1 MQRFIAVF
9 LLFVFLF
16 ALPTVSRAD
25 AYNNL
30 STCLQGFDYGCRH
43 DLLTQEEAG
52 RVRQAEHD
60 YALNTCLQG
69 FDYGCRHD
77 LLTQEEAGRVRQ
89 AEHDYALST
98 CLQGFG
104 YGCRHDLLTQEEA
117 GRVRQAEAGKSTAEN
132 NYQTPTLTPSVITPS
147 VNTGG
152 RNYSPHSYSL
162 QQQRPPTYAVP
173 CAENGS
179 CYGDI
184 SSITGIP
191 KTVSVQGYFRR
202 DGTYVRGHYRS
213 HR

>member
-1 MQRFIAVF
+1 MKRFIVVF

-16 ALPTVSRAD
+16 LLPTVSRAD
-25 AYNNL
+25 AYNN
-30 STCLQGFDYGCRH
+30 
-43 DLLTQEEAG
+43 
-52 RVRQAEHD
+52 
-60 YALNTCLQG
+60 
-69 FDYGCRHD
+69 
-77 LLTQEEAGRVRQ
+77 
-89 AEHDYALST
+89 LST

-117 GRVRQAEAGKSTAEN
+117 GRVKQAEAGKSTARN
-132 NYQTPTLTPSVITPS
+132 NYQKPTLSPSVITPS

-152 RNYSPHSYSL
+152 RNYSPPSYSL
-162 QQQRPPTYAVP
+162 QQQPTYAVP